1 MCGATNVRS
10 EFEAESCDTEFTS
23 KVSQKLFKLD
33 EYISIR
39 FVVVV
44 VVVVV
49 VVSVC
54 FRVKIAY
61 SVFHLVDLSYFN
73 FSVKYGGRFIF
84 SIY

>member
-39 FVVVV
+39 FVVI
-44 VVVVV
+44 VV

-61 SVFHLVDLSYFN
+61 SVFHLADLSYFN